1 MAEIDLNSDMGEGF
15 GNYTVGN
22 DEKVMKYVTTAN
34 VACGFH
40 AGDPRIMMKTVE
52 LAKKNGVVVGAHP
65 GFPDLMGFGRRVMRI
80 SDEDARSYTIY
91 QVGALKAFVETAGLT
106 LHHVKPHG
114 ALYSV
119 LTTDEQLSRVI
130 CQAILELDPD
140 LLVYFPAPLSQAF
153 PRVAK
158 EMGLRVIGEIN
169 ADTDYTPDG
178 AVVVQRKKH
187 ISDPEVVRKRIRKF
201 IAEGT
206 VTAINGED
214 IKMEAKSICV
224 HGDTP
229 NAVDVLKAVREEL
242 KSANISIAPA
252 RKPSSQAKFKS
263 TS

>member
-1 MAEIDLNSDMGEGF
+1 MTEIDLNSDMGESF
-15 GNYTVGN
+15 GNYTMGN
-22 DEKVMKYVTTAN
+22 DEEVMKYITTAN

-40 AGDPRIMMKTVE
+40 AGDPRVMRKTVE
-52 LAKKNGVVVGAHP
+52 LAKKNGVAVGAHP

-80 SDEDARSYTIY
+80 SDDDAWSYTIY
-91 QVGALKAFVETAGLT
+91 QVGALKAFVEATGLV

-130 CQAILELDPD
+130 CEAILKVDPN

-178 AVVVQRKKH
+178 AVVVQREKH
-187 ISDPEVVRKRIRKF
+187 IMDPDVARQKVRKF
-201 IAEGT
+201 ITEGT

-214 IKMEAKSICV
+214 IRMEAESICV

-229 NAVDVLKAVREEL
+229 NAIDVLKAVRDEL
-242 KSANISIAPA
+242 KSANISITPFK
-252 RKPSSQAKFKS
+252 KPSSQVTSKS
-263 TS
+263 AG

>member
-1 MAEIDLNSDMGEGF
+1 MTEIDLNSDMGEGF
-15 GNYTVGN
+15 GNYTIGN
-22 DEKVMKYVTTAN
+22 DEEVMKYITTAN

-40 AGDPRIMMKTVE
+40 AGDPSVMRKTVE

-80 SDEDARSYTIY
+80 SDDDAWSYTIY
-91 QVGALKAFVETAGLT
+91 QVGALKAFVEATGLT

-119 LTTDEQLSRVI
+119 LTTDEQLSRII
-130 CQAILELDPD
+130 CKAILELDPD

-153 PRVAK
+153 PRVAR

-178 AVVVQRKKH
+178 AVVVQRAKH
-187 ISDPEVVRKRIRKF
+187 VLDPEVARKRIRKF
-201 IAEGT
+201 IDQGT
-206 VTAINGED
+206 VTATNGTD
-214 IKMEAKSICV
+214 IKMEAESICV

-229 NAVDVLKAVREEL
+229 NAVEILEAIRYEL
-242 KSANISIAPA
+242 KSANISIVPVK
-252 RKPSSQAKFKS
+252 KPSR
-263 TS
+263 